1 MQWMLASLRTARKG
15 PDLLVRGREPYPQ
28 TGAGTTPVS
37 TWSPVRIRSLD
48 GLPFWL
54 RTNEEATVMTT
65 ILVGTD
71 SSAAADLAVD
81 HAARLARDRESDLV
95 VLLVRPDGD
104 LRSVVDPGKAADP
117 DRYLAHVAE
126 RFPGLPTSTRVE
138 HGEAA
143 ERIVAVAQELN
154 ADTIVVGNRGTHG
167 SWWRVR
173 ESVPNLVLRHSPCS
187 VFIVDT
193 RRAQ

>member
-1 MQWMLASLRTARKG
+1 
-15 PDLLVRGREPYPQ
+15 
-28 TGAGTTPVS
+28 
-37 TWSPVRIRSLD
+37 
-48 GLPFWL
+48 
-54 RTNEEATVMTT
+54 MTT

-81 HAARLARDRESDLV
+81 HAARLARDRKSELV

-117 DRYLAHVAE
+117 DRYLTMVE
-126 RFPGLPTSTRVE
+126 QRFPGVPTSTRIE
-138 HGEAA
+138 RGEAA
-143 ERIVAVAQELN
+143 ERIVAVAEELR
-154 ADTIVVGNRGTHG
+154 ADTIVVGNRGTQG
-167 SWWRVR
+167 SWWRVKD
-173 ESVPNLVLRHSPCS
+173 SVPNLVLRHAPCS

>member
-1 MQWMLASLRTARKG
+1 
-15 PDLLVRGREPYPQ
+15 
-28 TGAGTTPVS
+28 
-37 TWSPVRIRSLD
+37 
-48 GLPFWL
+48 
-54 RTNEEATVMTT
+54 MTT

-95 VLLVRPDGD
+95 VLLVRPDGA

-117 DRYLAHVAE
+117 DRYLTMVE
-126 RFPGLPTSTRVE
+126 QRFPGVPTSTRIE
-138 HGEAA
+138 RGEAA
-143 ERIVAVAQELN
+143 ERIVAVAEELRT
-154 ADTIVVGNRGTHG
+154 DTIVVGNRGTQG
-167 SWWRVR
+167 SWWRVKD
-173 ESVPNLVLRHSPCS
+173 SVPNLVLRHAPCS